1 MARMQADDGN
11 DELTFAAE
19 DGEAQ
24 EAAAH
29 ATRWRVLIVDDDPGV
44 HQSVV
49 FALRD
54 LSILS
59 GRLEFLHAHSV
70 REAHEQLQQPDIA
83 VVLLDVVM
91 EREDSGLTLVRYI
104 RDELKRSDCR
114 IILHTGQPG
123 YAPEIEAIRDYD
135 INDYR
140 TKSELTRNHLY
151 TCVASAIR
159 AYDQISA
166 IERARR
172 ALRRIVDAGTLLMRT
187 RSAAEF
193 ERTALRQIAELHGLP
208 AVGFAALLH
217 SGTGEVVIGQAE
229 GHYSH
234 LSEQPL
240 SALGEPTLRRC
251 IEQALDTGSVLH
263 DTPAGLV
270 LHVVGA
276 SGLNLLVVVEH
287 SPNQIMQALPAGL
300 DDVLIGSLL
309 ACLDN
314 RSLLDRLHRYAYFDR
329 LLNLPNRRSLCETID
344 GQRLSSGLGPQTL
357 ALIDIDHFGD
367 TNEALGPIFGN
378 YLLLAV
384 TERLSLCAQP
394 DWVISRVSSDVFAVL
409 GPESSVQPD
418 ALQALFHAPFSIEG
432 EESMVSVTCG
442 LARLDDVPGDG
453 AAVLEAASQALRQ
466 AKARHRGHFAWY
478 SPSLA
483 AQAQERVQMLNA
495 LRYGLSHQELFVA
508 FQPQIELASSR
519 VVGMEALVR
528 WRTAEGR
535 MIPPDRFIPAAEQ
548 SGLIRELGEFVLRNA
563 CATIARLHAQ
573 GFDKLRIAV
582 NVSAIQFRHPR
593 FLQEIEQV
601 MRETRIDPHRL
612 ELEITESVAMEDAT
626 QLGEALAELRRL
638 GVQLAIDDF
647 GTGYSSLSQLKRL
660 SFDRLKIDRSFVADL
675 FEGGPQGSI
684 ANMVIE
690 LGRRLGIQV
699 IAEGVETEAQSH
711 TLRELGCHEAQGY
724 LFAKPMPEAEL
735 LAWLQAYPV
744 QA

>member
-1 MARMQADDGN
+1 MARMHADDGN
-11 DELTFAAE
+11 DELTFAEEEGLAS
-19 DGEAQ
+19 DASI
-24 EAAAH
+24 H
-29 ATRWRVLIVDDDPGV
+29 AMCWRVLIVDDDPGV

-54 LSILS
+54 LSILN

-70 REAHEQLQQPDIA
+70 REAHEQLKQPDIA

-151 TCVASAIR
+151 TCIASAIR

-166 IERARR
+166 IERSRR
-172 ALRRIVDAGTLLMRT
+172 VLRRIVEAGSLLMRT
-187 RSAAEF
+187 RSTTEF
-193 ERTALRQIAELHGLP
+193 ERTALRQIAELHGVP
-208 AVGFAALLH
+208 PCGFASLQL
-217 SGTGEVVIGQAE
+217 SGAGETCVGHAE
-229 GHYSH
+229 GRFNH
-234 LSEQPL
+234 LQGQPI
-240 SALGEPTLRRC
+240 SALGEPALTHA
-251 IEQALDTGSVLH
+251 IEQAIDAGATLR

-270 LHVVGA
+270 LHVLGS
-276 SGLNLLVVVEH
+276 SGLNLLVVIEH
-287 SPNQIMQALPAGL
+287 TEHIHPLPTGL
-300 DDVLIGSLL
+300 DEVLIGSLL

-357 ALIDIDHFGD
+357 ALLDIDHFGD

-384 TERLSLCAQP
+384 TERLSLCAKP
-394 DWVISRVSSDVFAVL
+394 EWMIARVSSDVFAVL
-409 GPESSVQPD
+409 GPETSVQPD
-418 ALQALFHAPFSIEG
+418 ALQELFHAPFSIEG

-483 AQAQERVQMLNA
+483 VQAQERVQMLNA

-508 FQPQIELASSR
+508 FQPQISLATRR

-548 SGLIRELGEFVLRNA
+548 SGLIREIGEFVLRSA
-563 CATIARLHAQ
+563 CSTLARLRTQ
-573 GFDKLRIAV
+573 GFDALRIAV

-593 FLQEIEQV
+593 FLEEIERV
-601 MRETRIDPHRL
+601 MRETGIDPHRL

-626 QLGEALAELRRL
+626 QLGESLTKLRRL

-690 LGRRLGIQV
+690 LGKRLGIQV
-699 IAEGVETEAQSH
+699 IAEGVETEAQSN
-711 TLRELGCHEAQGY
+711 TLLELGCHEAQGY

-735 LAWLQAYPV
+735 LAWLQAY